1 MRGASDLVAATY
13 AFKYFDQYTA
23 WFPIRIEA
31 SCTPGGTWSV
41 DMLASPTPNLPLN
54 TRRTDLPQL
63 ANNNSDPGMRINTL
77 MFALGRARLEF
88 DRQDGLC

>member
-1 MRGASDLVAATY
+1 
-13 AFKYFDQYTA
+13 
-23 WFPIRIEA
+23 
-31 SCTPGGTWSV
+31 
-41 DMLASPTPNLPLN
+41 MLASPTPNLPLN

>member
-1 MRGASDLVAATY
+1 MRGASDVAAATY

-23 WFPIRIEA
+23 WFPIRIET
-31 SCTPGGTWSV
+31 SSTPEGTWSV
-41 DMLASPTPNLPLN
+41 NMFASVHPHLSATQC
-54 TRRTDLPQL
+54 TDVPQL
-63 ANNNSDPGMRINTL
+63 ANNDKDPGMRINTL